1 MRYLQS
7 QGWVI
12 AAHRFRVGHTE
23 IDLVARRG
31 HLVAFVEVKAR
42 RGTAFGSPLEAV
54 TGPKRR
60 EQVDGARVWV
70 GSPGR
75 PAGVYRIDGRAVL
88 GTQFEQPQD
97 HLRRG

>member
-60 EQVDGARVWV
+60 ELGEGGPGGGDPR
-70 GSPGR
+70 GR
-75 PAGVYRIDGRAVL
+75 PPAV
-88 GTQFEQPQD
+88 D
-97 HLRRG
+97 RLRCLPSGGGQVEAPENACR

>member
-12 AAHRFRVGHTE
+12 AAHRFRVGHSE

-60 EQVDGARVWV
+60 GVGEAARGGGGRCRGA
-70 GSPGR
+70 
-75 PAGVYRIDGRAVL
+75 AGA
-88 GTQFEQPQD
+88 EP
-97 HLRRG
+97 LRRLAVVGNKVGDPGNAVP